1 MNARTALIVCTTLVI
16 GGLLLTGLA
25 MELGNA
31 NQPTAL
37 NDTWLTAQ
45 TKVALFTDAR
55 VMGRVFNVE
64 SAQGVV
70 MIRGNVN
77 SDQTRKTV
85 EDIASGIDGV
95 KSVKNDLQIVRLV
108 HREVSND
115 KHKAVAVL
123 DQPVPC
129 PDRSN

>member
-1 MNARTALIVCTTLVI
+1 MNSRTALIVCATLII
-16 GGLLLTGLA
+16 GGLVLTGLA
-25 MELGNA
+25 KGLGNA
-31 NQPTAL
+31 NGPTAL
-37 NDTWLTAQ
+37 NDSWLTAK

-55 VMGRVFNVE
+55 VMGREINVE
-64 SAQGVV
+64 SAQGLV
-70 MIRGNVN
+70 MIRGNVS